1 MKTTKYA
8 EGNTR
13 YVTAAEVAETM
24 GVCMATAYTVIK
36 RLNAELEE
44 KGFIT
49 VRGKVSRKYFYER
62 CCY

>member
-1 MKTTKYA
+1 MKSTKA
-8 EGNTR
+8 R
-13 YVTAAEVAETM
+13 YVTAEEIMEELGMSRAK
-24 GVCMATAYTVIK
+24 AYQLIK
-36 RLNAELEE
+36 QLNAELEE